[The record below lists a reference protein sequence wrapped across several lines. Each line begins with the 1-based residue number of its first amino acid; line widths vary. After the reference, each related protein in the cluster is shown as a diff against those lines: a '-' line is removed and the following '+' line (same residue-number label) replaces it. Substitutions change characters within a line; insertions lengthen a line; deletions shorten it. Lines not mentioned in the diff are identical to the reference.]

1 VNAFII
7 ILEFAKK
14 VQTLAHRPRFPEIFL
29 PRRARNAYSLS
40 TRAQTYNAAAAA
52 DARQGTLRFF
62 RETLDRRP

>member
-7 ILEFAKK
+7 ILELAKK

-40 TRAQTYNAAAAA
+40 TRAQTDNAAAAA
-52 DARQGTLRFF
+52 ATWQRALGFF
-62 RETLDRRP
+62 HETTDY